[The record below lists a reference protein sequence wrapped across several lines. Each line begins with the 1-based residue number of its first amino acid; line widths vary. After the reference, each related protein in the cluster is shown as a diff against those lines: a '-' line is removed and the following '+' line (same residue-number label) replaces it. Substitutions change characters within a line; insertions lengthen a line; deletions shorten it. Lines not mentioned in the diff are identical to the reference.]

1 MWLIGGIIAIACVW
15 ALNYLT
21 GVLSFITGN
30 MAEEIMA
37 ECAQSRDQDQQQS
50 PSSTEESG
58 PVNGS
63 LSFICLHSER
73 RHSFSSPVSSSFD
86 RLF

>member
-30 MAEEIMA
+30 TAADSLIISLVIAVIVLIAAGRQESYGNMAEEIMA
-37 ECAQSRDQDQQQS
+37 ECAQSRDQDQQ
-50 PSSTEESG
+50 
-58 PVNGS
+58 
-63 LSFICLHSER
+63 
-73 RHSFSSPVSSSFD
+73 
-86 RLF
+86 

>member
-37 ECAQSRDQDQQQS
+37 ECAQSRDQDQQ
-50 PSSTEESG
+50 
-58 PVNGS
+58 
-63 LSFICLHSER
+63 
-73 RHSFSSPVSSSFD
+73 
-86 RLF
+86 